1 MQGGHM
7 LRFTLTQN
15 YRQAAADLARDMAAF
30 ASAPERWVVIPVLNE
45 NLWDEGDNNNCYNF
59 AMDRCTRD
67 FMQPGELSGAWQY
80 ASSDLSVDVHNA
92 ALADGAVYLGSSI
105 LNCPADR
112 WPVALFLAHHRAGD
126 FDWMTVRKTPNP
138 NVPQRLVWCG
148 KNGDAG
154 PSVVVG
160 GETIFQIAEDHDLP
174 YFAGYYGFSPD
185 MTARPRHQPPEC
197 RFR

>member
-1 MQGGHM
+1 MR
-7 LRFTLTQN
+7 RFTLTQN
-15 YRQAAADLARDMAAF
+15 YIQAATDLARDMASF
-30 ASAPERWVVIPVLNE
+30 VSSPERFAVIPVLNE

-80 ASSDLSVDVHNA
+80 ASSDLCVDVHNG

-112 WPVALFLAHHRAGD
+112 WPVALFLGHSKAGD

-138 NVPQRLVWCG
+138 HVPQKLIWCG
-148 KNGDAG
+148 KNGNSS
-154 PSVVVG
+154 PMVVMS
-160 GETIFQIAEDHDLP
+160 GETIFQIADDHDLP
-174 YFAGYYGFSPD
+174 YFGGSYGFSAE
-185 MTARPRHQPPEC
+185 MASRPKQRPVGHH
-197 RFR
+197 FR